1 MKKKVIFIAEAGV
14 NHNGLMSIAK
24 KMVRVAASA
33 KCDYIKFQT
42 FNPEKL
48 VAKNLK
54 LANYQKKNSKNIN
67 TQRALLSKLV
77 LSKKNHIEIVKE
89 CKKRKIKFLST
100 AFDIESLKFLL
111 KIGIDIIKIPSGEIT
126 NIPYLEFIGK
136 QKKKIIL
143 STGMSN
149 MSEIKSALK
158 VLTSSGTKKKNITI
172 LHCNSEYPAPYKDI
186 NLRAMISI
194 KNKFRVNVGYSD
206 HSLGL
211 NIPIAALALGAKVIE
226 KHFTLN
232 TKLPG
237 PDHKASLPAKDLKRL
252 VDEIRNTEIAMGS
265 KIKKITNSEK
275 KNKKLIRKS
284 IHSKKKIYK
293 NQIITEND
301 IYIVRPEGGLHP
313 KYFKKLIGKK
323 SKRNYSVGD
332 KFYG

>member
-1 MKKKVIFIAEAGV
+1 ME
-14 NHNGLMSIAK
+14 L
-24 KMVRVAASA
+24 
-33 KCDYIKFQT
+33 
-42 FNPEKL
+42 
-48 VAKNLK
+48 
-54 LANYQKKNSKNIN
+54 
-67 TQRALLSKLV
+67 
-77 LSKKNHIEIVKE
+77 
-89 CKKRKIKFLST
+89 
-100 AFDIESLKFLL
+100 
-111 KIGIDIIKIPSGEIT
+111 
-126 NIPYLEFIGK
+126 
-136 QKKKIIL
+136 
-143 STGMSN
+143 
-149 MSEIKSALK
+149 
-158 VLTSSGTKKKNITI
+158 KKNITI

-275 KNKKLIRKS
+275 KNKRLIRKS

-301 IYIVRPEGGLHP
+301 IYIVRPEGVCIQNIL
-313 KYFKKLIGKK
+313 KSLLEK